1 LQGVIENHLNFGC
14 AGPARSLVPKQL
26 LRSIVIY
33 LRAFDTSTI
42 EFPAKPFLK
51 RVSLRGM
58 VYEAFYFVAN
68 EFG

>member
-1 LQGVIENHLNFGC
+1 LQGVIENHLNFGY

-42 EFPAKPFLK
+42 EFPAKPFFKTL
-51 RVSLRGM
+51 SLWGM